1 MNKVILRFYI
11 VSIKKTIEVIFD
23 TRLSFLDNIR
33 LLNNIY
39 SLNRNEDIYIVD
51 PFRMMALKKDVPINE
66 FNFKNFM
73 TLYIY

>member
-11 VSIKKTIEVIFD
+11 VSSKKVFEAIFD
-23 TRLSFLDNIR
+23 TRLSFLENIH
-33 LLNNIY
+33 LLNSIY
-39 SLNRNEDIYIVD
+39 SLNKDDNLYIVD
-51 PFRMMALKKDVPINE
+51 PFRFIALRKDIPLKE